1 VELSNRLYILT
12 AGKPSIEVF
21 EPTIVGRPPEARK
34 NFDWVR
40 VREYLFMHGGRNDEM
55 RPWVLRSLS
64 ALNLKT
70 MSWLAIKGDK
80 PSFRH
85 SHLLM
90 ASKEDELV
98 ILGGKNMEGLCKEVF
113 PIAFQEIIEYL

>member
-1 VELSNRLYILT
+1 MELSNRLYILT

-21 EPTIVGRPPEARK
+21 EPTIAGRPPEARK

-40 VREYLFMHGGRNDEM
+40 MQEYLFLHGGRNDEM

-70 MSWLAIKGDK
+70 MSWLTIKGEK

-90 ASKEDELV
+90 ASK
-98 ILGGKNMEGLCKEVF
+98 
-113 PIAFQEIIEYL
+113 